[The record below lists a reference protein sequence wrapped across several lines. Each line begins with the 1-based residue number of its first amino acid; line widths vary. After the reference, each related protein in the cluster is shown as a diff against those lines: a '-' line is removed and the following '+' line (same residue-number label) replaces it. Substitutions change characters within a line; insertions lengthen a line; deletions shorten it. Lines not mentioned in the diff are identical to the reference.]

1 MISTNSIELNVAI
14 RLRLEAARAAAPAEM
29 EDRIAAAVEVVEMD
43 RQAPERLL
51 IYPIKVY

>member
-43 RQAPERLL
+43 R
-51 IYPIKVY
+51 